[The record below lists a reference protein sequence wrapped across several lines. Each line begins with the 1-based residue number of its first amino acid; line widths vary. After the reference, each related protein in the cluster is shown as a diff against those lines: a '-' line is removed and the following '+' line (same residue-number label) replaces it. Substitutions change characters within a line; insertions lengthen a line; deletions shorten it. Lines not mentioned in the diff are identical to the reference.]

1 MSKVFRPYAPEQ
13 SELLPPSP
21 REWLPE
27 GHVAYFILDTVA
39 QLDLRPLL
47 ARYERELRGYPP
59 HHPRMMVG
67 LLLYAYCVGVASS
80 RRIEKKTYEDVAFR
94 VIAAGQHPD
103 HSTVSE
109 FRRQHLE
116 VLAGL
121 FAQVLALCQKAG
133 LVKLG
138 HVALDGTKLKANAS
152 KHKAMSYERMQQR
165 EKELAQKVAE
175 LLKAAE
181 EADAA
186 EDQLYGKQKR
196 GDELPK
202 ELQRAE
208 TRLARIRAAKAELE
222 AEAKAAREAQEA
234 AKKQAEKK
242 DDGGDE
248 PPPGPTPLPTHRVQS
263 EEDGTPKPQA
273 QRNFT
278 DPESRIQKTQAGFIQ
293 GYNAQAAVDEEH
305 QIIVAQALTNQAP
318 DVEHWLPLLERM
330 VENCGGV
337 PQVVTADAGYFS
349 EENLVRAASMGIEA
363 YVATGRQKHGAQ
375 PAPVRGRM
383 PKDLS
388 LKGWMARRL
397 RTKQGRQVY
406 SRRKAV
412 AEPPFG
418 QIKQVRGFR
427 QLLLRGL
434 EKARGEWALICLTH
448 NLLKLHRAR
457 AAA

>member
-39 QLDLRPLL
+39 QLDLRALL

-80 RRIEKKTYEDVAFR
+80 RRIEKKTYEDIAFR

-186 EDQLYGKQKR
+186 EDKLYGKQKR

-234 AKKQAEKK
+234 AKKKQG
-242 DDGGDE
+242 DDE
-248 PPPGPTPLPTHRVQS
+248 PPAGPTPLPSHQVQS
-263 EEDGTPKPQA
+263 EADGTPKPKA

-278 DPESRIQKTQAGFIQ
+278 DPQSRIQRTQAGFIQ

-305 QIIVAQALTNQAP
+305 QIIVAQALTNQPP
-318 DVEHWLPLLERM
+318 DVEHWLPLLERV
-330 VENCGGV
+330 VENCGAV
-337 PQVVTADAGYFS
+337 PEVVTADAGYFS

-363 YVATGRQKHGAQ
+363 YVATGRAKHGEQ

-388 LKGWMARRL
+388 LKEWMARRL
-397 RTKQGRQVY
+397 RTQEGRAVY

-418 QIKQVRGFR
+418 QIKQVRGLR

-448 NLLKLHRAR
+448 NLLKLHRAT

>member
-1 MSKVFRPYAPEQ
+1 MSKTFRPYTPEQ

-21 REWLPE
+21 REWLPA
-27 GHVAYFILDTVA
+27 GHLAYFILDTVA
-39 QLDLRPLL
+39 QLDLRRLL
-47 ARYERELRGYPP
+47 ERYEGELRGYPP

-80 RRIEKKTYEDVAFR
+80 RKIERKTYEDIAFR

-121 FAQVLALCQKAG
+121 FVQVLALCQKAG

-152 KHKAMSYERMQQR
+152 KHKAMSYERMQKR
-165 EKELAQKVAE
+165 EKELAEKVAA

-186 EDQLYGKQKR
+186 EDKLYGKKKR
-196 GDELPK
+196 GDEVPE

-222 AEAKAAREAQEA
+222 AEAKAARAAQEA
-234 AKKQAEKK
+234 ARKQAQKQQ
-242 DDGGDE
+242 DGGDE
-248 PPPGPTPLPTHRVQS
+248 PPSGPTPLPSHQVQS
-263 EEDGTPKPQA
+263 EADGTPKPKA

-278 DPESRIQKTQAGFIQ
+278 DPESRIQKTHNGFIQ
-293 GYNAQAAVDEEH
+293 GYNAQAAVDEAH
-305 QIIVAQALTNQAP
+305 QIIVAQALTNQPP
-318 DVEHWLPLLERM
+318 DAEHFIPLLEQ
-330 VENCGGV
+330 VVDNCGQV

-349 EENLVRAASMGIEA
+349 EKNVTRAASLGIDA
-363 YVATGRQKHGAQ
+363 YVAVGRDKHGVQ
-375 PAPVRGRM
+375 PPAVRGRM
-383 PKDLS
+383 P
-388 LKGWMARRL
+388 
-397 RTKQGRQVY
+397 
-406 SRRKAV
+406 
-412 AEPPFG
+412 
-418 QIKQVRGFR
+418 
-427 QLLLRGL
+427 
-434 EKARGEWALICLTH
+434 
-448 NLLKLHRAR
+448 
-457 AAA
+457 